1 MTSVFIIFGN
11 NMRLFYKSAI
21 IVILSLC
28 CIGSAAGHDIKN
40 IKIVTPEWE
49 DCTHKD
55 GTGLFFEI
63 VRNVYEPEG
72 IRVEYEFVPWKRAV
86 YIVEETKKAD
96 AYLSRM
102 KDSDHLA
109 PYYPLWVEYAAAVFR
124 KDNITEWKG
133 IATLSG
139 KSAVWMRGYDY
150 HTEKRI
156 ADVKLKRWDEIDEP
170 KQAWELIEKGRY
182 DFYIDT
188 LLDIEQYVRK
198 NKVDM
203 VETYRIETIWGEPSY
218 MIFAKTLKSEKLIE
232 IYNRRIIE
240 LFKSGELKKIFNK
253 WNIRF
258 DPEAWQK

>member
-1 MTSVFIIFGN
+1 MTSVSIIIRN
-11 NMRLFYKSAI
+11 NTRFFFKLATIM
-21 IVILSLC
+21 ILSLC
-28 CIGSAAGHDIKN
+28 VIGSAAGQDIKS

-49 DCTHKD
+49 DCTYKD

-72 IRVEYEFVPWKRAV
+72 IRMEYEFVPWKRAV
-86 YIVEETKKAD
+86 YIVEEKKEAD

-102 KDSDHLA
+102 KDRDRLA
-109 PYYPLWVEYAAAVFR
+109 PDYPLWVEYAAAVFR
-124 KDNITEWKG
+124 KDNIAEWKG

-139 KSAVWMRGYDY
+139 KTAVWIRGYDY

-156 ADVKLKRWDEIDEP
+156 ADVKLKKWDEIDKSE
-170 KQAWELIEKGRY
+170 QAWGLIEKGRY
-182 DFYIDT
+182 DFYIDA
-188 LLDIEQYVRK
+188 LIDIEQYIRK
-198 NKVDM
+198 NKVNT
-203 VETYRIETIWGEPSY
+203 EIYGIGIIWGEPSY

-258 DPEAWQK
+258 DSDAWQK

>member
-1 MTSVFIIFGN
+1 
-11 NMRLFYKSAI
+11 MRLFYKSAI
-21 IVILSLC
+21 TVILSLC
-28 CIGSAAGHDIKN
+28 CIGFAAGQDIKN

-49 DCTHKD
+49 ACTHKD

-72 IRVEYEFVPWKRAV
+72 IKMEYEFVPWKRAV
-86 YIVEETKKAD
+86 YIVEEKKEAD

-109 PYYPLWVEYAAAVFR
+109 PDYPLWVEYAAAVFR
-124 KDNITEWKG
+124 KDHIGEWKG

-139 KSAVWMRGYDY
+139 KTAVWMRGYDY

-156 ADVKLKRWDEIDEP
+156 ADVKLKKWDEIDKPE
-170 KQAWELIEKGRY
+170 QAWRLVEKGRY
-182 DFYIDT
+182 DFYIDA

-198 NKVDM
+198 NKVNM
-203 VETYRIETIWGEPSY
+203 ESYHIGIIWGEPSY
-218 MIFAKTLKSEKLIE
+218 MIFAKTLKSAKLIE

-258 DPEAWQK
+258 DSDAWQK